1 VTGRRTDDITFSA
14 GHDQCKKQAY
24 SAPQTGSQRGLLMVR
39 EEKGGV
45 WREVMRK
52 EKRKTRH
59 LS

>member
-1 VTGRRTDDITFSA
+1 
-14 GHDQCKKQAY
+14 
-24 SAPQTGSQRGLLMVR
+24 MVR